1 MTDQLTPAEGI
12 TVTHYRGQRDGVPV
26 VQIDTAQDA
35 GWLRVNL
42 NDGPP
47 LYDGDPEQHDAPG
60 AFRGPSAPDS
70 ILVQGAPES
79 AQQIADA
86 VIAAGY
92 GDAETFALA
101 LRAQPIDAHTVAGDD
116 ASSFVDAR
124 ADVASHDALLR
135 QRCERTE
142 DRISIQRVAQFRRG
156 HCRGC
161 KFDNLVVAIRR
172 HDKASGDVAGLK
184 CQIEG
189 GNEPRPDHPHRLL
202 SFARTRAAPALPA
215 RTSLARN

>member
-12 TVTHYRGQRDGVPV
+12 TVTHYQGQRDGVPV

-47 LYDGDPEQHDAPG
+47 LYDGDPERHDAPG

-92 GDAETFALA
+92 GDAEAFALA
-101 LRAQPIDAHTVAGDD
+101 LRAQPIDAHTVRALM
-116 ASSFVDAR
+116 AKAAR
-124 ADVASHDALLR
+124 AALGTLSLQVADVREGIANLNAAAEGDSNDAEIEAAHDMLNAAAWLA
-135 QRCERTE
+135 
-142 DRISIQRVAQFRRG
+142 DSV
-156 HCRGC
+156 
-161 KFDNLVVAIRR
+161 D
-172 HDKASGDVAGLK
+172 SGM
-184 CQIEG
+184 
-189 GNEPRPDHPHRLL
+189 R
-202 SFARTRAAPALPA
+202 
-215 RTSLARN
+215 

>member
-1 MTDQLTPAEGI
+1 MTDELTPAEGI
-12 TVTHYRGQRDGVPV
+12 TVTHARGERDDVPV
-26 VQIDTAQDA
+26 VQIDTTQAA

-47 LYDGDPEQHDAPG
+47 LFDGDPERHDAPG

-101 LRAQPIDAHTVAGDD
+101 LSAQPIDAHSV
-116 ASSFVDAR
+116 R
-124 ADVASHDALLR
+124 ALMAKAVRAAFGTLTPQVRDVR
-135 QRCERTE
+135 EG
-142 DRISIQRVAQFRRG
+142 I
-156 HCRGC
+156 
-161 KFDNLVVAIRR
+161 
-172 HDKASGDVAGLK
+172 AGLNTAA
-184 CQIEG
+184 EG
-189 GNEPRPDHPHRLL
+189 DSNDAELE
-202 SFARTRAAPALPA
+202 AAHDMMNAA
-215 RTSLARN
+215 AWLADSVDSGMR